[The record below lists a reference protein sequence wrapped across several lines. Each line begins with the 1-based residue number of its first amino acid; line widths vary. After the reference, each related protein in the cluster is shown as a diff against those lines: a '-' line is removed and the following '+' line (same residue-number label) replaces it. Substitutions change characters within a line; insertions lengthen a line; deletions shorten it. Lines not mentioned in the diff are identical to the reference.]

1 MTEIPTRLPVS
12 YAQHGIWM
20 GQQLAPDNPGYW
32 TAEAIELKGPLD
44 AGILRACAAE
54 TLAHCPALNM
64 RFEFDGET
72 LWQRPQSRSS
82 QSQPLPWHDL
92 SGEADPEAAAEAW
105 MRRALAHPCNP
116 AADPL
121 YRSALLQLGPRHFL
135 WYVQTHHIALDGF
148 AYGLLA
154 KVVAARYN
162 AALRGQDA
170 PPLPNWRLEPVLAE
184 DQAYQ
189 ASEQRGRDQ
198 AFWTARQ
205 QAFPAAATLA
215 PPQPLANG
223 VRKANR
229 LLAQGQIDA
238 WQRAAQACGVNWA
251 AWTAAAVSAWL
262 ARHCGQR
269 AITLGLPVM
278 NRMGSAALGVPCM
291 AMNIAPLSLRLDPA
305 SSLGE
310 LARQAA
316 DGLRGIRPHQSYRY
330 EWLRGDLGRL
340 DGRQRLFGPVLNLM
354 PFDRHAPFD
363 GLESRIRPISSG
375 PVEDL
380 SININLLNTEWR
392 LSLEA
397 HPDAYPAE
405 RLDALWRDLP
415 QWLDALAEAEPDT
428 PLARLLPELP
438 PLSILAGPALERP
451 AIPVMERL
459 AALAG
464 SQPDAAALEGEGQS
478 LSYRQ
483 LLERARALAGR
494 LKAHGLEDGDRVAIL
509 LPRSVDAIVAILG
522 TLWAGGCYVPLDPQG
537 PAARLAMVLD
547 DARPRLALTRRR
559 WAELCGELPALCL
572 DEAPADDA
580 PRLERC
586 AAGIDSPAYLLYTS
600 GSTGKPNGVLVG
612 HRALA
617 HFVSSAGQFYRVRT
631 GERILQFAPLHFDA
645 SIEEIFLALCHGGT
659 LALRDDAMLESMP
672 AFADA
677 VARLRIDVLD
687 LPTAFWHE
695 LAYALTPELAARLSR
710 VRLAIIGGEAAL
722 PERARRWRELLPT
735 ATLLNSYGPTEAS
748 IIATGAALA
757 GPDAVWD
764 GNEDIPIG
772 LPRPGV
778 DAAIVDAGLRPV
790 AQGEEGELC
799 LLGDALAIGYLGRDE
814 LTARRFVTLDALPG
828 APRAYRTGDRAVWRG
843 GQLRFLGRLDQEL
856 KISGLRIDPAEV
868 ENALLACPGVREAAV
883 IGLPLAGGGYAL
895 AAFLAAD
902 AEPDAGAL
910 RRQLAER
917 LPAAAIPDRW
927 QWLEQL
933 PRNVNGKIDRKQ
945 LAALGDAPGQGA
957 SQAAEATPLERQ
969 IMEVWSQVLG
979 RMPEGTHANFFAMGG
994 KSLQAIQA
1002 ANRLAQ
1008 RLQREIAVSALFSY
1022 NTVSAL
1028 AQALNAPAAHRPPAA
1043 SQGGEFAPLLTIQPG
1058 ALPALF
1064 CLHPAEGLSW
1074 CYLGLAR
1081 HLPDTAIYGLQ
1092 ATGIQGE
1099 PPVSFDA
1106 MVADYV
1112 ARVRAIQ
1119 PQGPYRL
1126 LGWSLGGALVQA
1138 MAAALADAGEPV
1150 ELVALMDSYPVSSWH
1165 GRPEPTLHDALVTVL
1180 SVNGEVDADADGLP
1194 LDNDAIYQRL
1204 LRPGS
1209 PLAPLGREALE
1220 KLGQASL
1227 HGMRLFRGSRTPV
1240 YRGDMLLFRAGRHPE
1255 DAPTP
1260 ADWQPYLQ
1268 GRLDC
1273 VELDCDHFGMSD
1285 PEPMRRIGEELS
1297 RRLRRT

>member
-1 MTEIPTRLPVS
+1 MTETSPRLPVS

-20 GQQLAPDNPGYW
+20 GQRLAPDNPGYW

-54 TLAHCPALNM
+54 ALAHCPALNM

-72 LWQRPQSRSS
+72 LWQHPRRSS
-82 QSQPLPWHDL
+82 PQPLPWHDL
-92 SGEADPEAAAEAW
+92 SGESDPEASAAAW
-105 MRRALAHPCNP
+105 MRGALSQPCDP
-116 AADPL
+116 AVDPL
-121 YRSALLQLGPRHFL
+121 YRSALIQLGPRHFL

-148 AYGLLA
+148 AYGLLT

-170 PPLPNWRLEPVLAE
+170 PPLPDWRLEPVLAE

-189 ASEQRGRDQ
+189 ASEQRERDR

-215 PPQPLANG
+215 PPQPLADG
-223 VRKANR
+223 VRKAGR
-229 LLAQGQIDA
+229 ALSSGQIDA
-238 WQRAAQACGVNWA
+238 WQRAAKACGVNWA
-251 AWTAAAVSAWL
+251 AWLMAATAAWL
-262 ARHCGQR
+262 ARHGGQR

-278 NRMGSAALGVPCM
+278 NRMGSAALAVPCM

-305 SSLGE
+305 RSLGE

-316 DGLRGIRPHQSYRY
+316 AGLRDIRPHQRYRY

-363 GLESRIRPISSG
+363 GLETRIRPISSG

-380 SININLLNTEWR
+380 SINISLLNTEWR

-405 RLDALWRDLP
+405 RLDALWHDLP
-415 QWLDALAEAEPDT
+415 QWLDQLAHAEPGT
-428 PLARLLPELP
+428 PLASLLPDLP
-438 PLSILAGPALERP
+438 PLSILEGDALEQPSVP
-451 AIPVMERL
+451 AMERL
-459 AALAG
+459 AAQAAA
-464 SQPDAAALEGEGQS
+464 QPDAIALEGEGQV
-478 LSYRQ
+478 LCYRE
-483 LLERARALAGR
+483 LLDRARALAGR
-494 LKAHGLEDGDRVAIL
+494 LKARGLEDGDRVAIL
-509 LPRSVDAIVAILG
+509 LPRGVDAIVAILG
-522 TLWAGGCYVPLDPQG
+522 TLWAGGCYVPLDPLG
-537 PAARLAMVLD
+537 PSARLAMVLD
-547 DARPRLALTRRR
+547 DARPRLALTHRR
-559 WAELCGELPALCL
+559 WAALCGDASALFL
-572 DEAPADDA
+572 DKAPSEDA
-580 PRLERC
+580 PRLDSC
-586 AAGIDSPAYLLYTS
+586 AAGVDSPAYLLYTS

-617 HFVSSAGQFYRVRT
+617 HFVSSAGQFYRVQA
-631 GERILQFAPLHFDA
+631 GERVLQFAPLHFDA

-677 VARLRIDVLD
+677 VARLKIDVLD

-695 LAYALTPELAARLSR
+695 LAYALTPELAGRLAR

-722 PERARRWRELLPT
+722 PERARRWRELLPD

-757 GPDAVWD
+757 GPNAVWD
-764 GNEDIPIG
+764 GGDDIPIG

-778 DAAIVDAGLRPV
+778 AAAIVDAGLQPV

-814 LTARRFVTLDALPG
+814 LTARRFVALDALPG
-828 APRAYRTGDRAVWRG
+828 APRAYRTGDRAVWQG
-843 GQLRFLGRLDQEL
+843 GQLRFLGRLDHEL

-883 IGLPLAGGGYAL
+883 IGLPLAGGGYTL
-895 AAFLAAD
+895 AAFLASD
-902 AEPDAGAL
+902 AEHDAGAL

-945 LAALGDAPGQGA
+945 LASMNDAPDRNA
-957 SQAAEATPLERQ
+957 SPAAEATPLERQ

-979 RMPEGTHANFFAMGG
+979 RMPEGPHANFFAMGG

-1008 RLQREIAVSALFSY
+1008 LLQREVAVSALFSY
-1022 NTVSAL
+1022 NTVAAL
-1028 AQALNAPAAHRPPAA
+1028 AQALSAPAAHRPPSA
-1043 SQGGEFAPLLTIQPG
+1043 SQGGEFTPLLTIQPG

-1099 PPVSFDA
+1099 PPASFDA

-1112 ARVRAIQ
+1112 ARMRSVQ
-1119 PQGPYRL
+1119 PHGPYRL
-1126 LGWSLGGALVQA
+1126 LGWSLGGALAQA
-1138 MAAALADAGEPV
+1138 MAAALADAGETI
-1150 ELVALMDSYPVSSWH
+1150 ELLALMDSYPVSSWQ

-1204 LRPGS
+1204 LRAGS
-1209 PLAPLGREALE
+1209 PLAPLGRAALE

-1227 HGMRLFRGSRTPV
+1227 HGMRLFRDSSTPA
-1240 YRGDMLLFRAGRHPE
+1240 YAGDMLLFRAGRHPG

-1285 PEPMRRIGEELS
+1285 PEPMSRIGEELS
-1297 RRLRRT
+1297 RRLNRA